1 MLYPLSYE
9 GGAVSLGAGS
19 GPIVYDRWRRDG
31 GQHDGTR
38 SAGPP
43 FL

>member
-9 GGAVSLGAGS
+9 GEPSAYERGL

-31 GQHDGTR
+31 GQTTALGV
-38 SAGPP
+38 AGPP